1 MTRSSTTKAPRAARG
16 RSSRRRGAGGTLI
29 GIFIGIV
36 IGIGLATAVAYWLMR
51 NNPALQVGGSGKDSR
66 EASVKEP
73 SRPGKSDAQPDK
85 PRFDF
90 YKNLPDKS
98 VRYRVRLG
106 PYDNTDE
113 LNRMKNELGKRGFEV
128 AVIKNQ

>member
-90 YKNLPDKS
+90 YKILPGGEEPKTQAE
-98 VRYRVRLG
+98 RRPLPG
-106 PYDNTDE
+106 PD
-113 LNRMKNELGKRGFEV
+113 RAV
-128 AVIKNQ
+128 AEQAKERTERPAD